1 MSIAFLFPGQ
11 GAQYK
16 GMGKELY
23 DNFSEAKVVFEI
35 ADASLPFSIK
45 EVCFEDSKNLINETK
60 YTQPAILTMSIAA
73 LKVLEK
79 ENIKPSYCAGLSLGE
94 YSALVASGV
103 LDINTAVPLVYNRGA
118 FMEEA
123 VPTGEGAMAAIMG
136 LDNSI
141 VEEICEEASIKGVV
155 QPANYNYNGQIVIGG
170 QTLAVEYAMSLATDK
185 GAKRAIKLNVSGPF
199 HTSLLKDAAQKL
211 ESYIKDLSFHSWS
224 TPIISNVTA
233 LPYDQLSLVKEVL
246 VKQVIS
252 PVKWEQ
258 SIKYMISQ
266 GVTHFIEIGPGKT
279 LCGFLRRIDKSVKAF
294 NVEDIKSLENTI
306 KTIGG
311 QTTC

>member
-23 DNFSEAKVVFEI
+23 DNFSEAKAAFEI

-45 EVCFEDSKNLINETK
+45 EVCFQDSKDFINETK
-60 YTQPAILTMSIAA
+60 YTQPAILSTSIAA

-79 ENIKPSYCAGLSLGE
+79 ENIKPAYCAGLSLGE

-103 LDINTAVPLVYNRGA
+103 LDFATAVPLVYNRGT

-123 VPTGEGAMAAIMG
+123 VPTGQGAMAAIMG

-141 VEEICEEASIKGVV
+141 VEEVCDAASSKGIV

-170 QTLAVEYAMSLATDK
+170 ETLAVEYAMSLASDK
-185 GAKRAIKLNVSGPF
+185 GAKRAMKLNVSGPF

-211 ESYIKDLSFHSWS
+211 ELHMKDLSFKPWH
-224 TPIISNVTA
+224 TPVISNVTA
-233 LPYDQLSLVKEVL
+233 LPYDELSSLKEVL

-279 LCGFLRRIDKSVKAF
+279 LCGFLKRIDKNVKAL

-306 KTIGG
+306 KIIGG
-311 QTTC
+311 Q

>member
-16 GMGKELY
+16 GMGRELY
-23 DNFSEAKVVFEI
+23 DNFSEAKAVFET

-45 EVCFEDSKNLINETK
+45 EICFEDSKNLISETK
-60 YTQPAILTMSIAA
+60 YTQPAILTTSIAA
-73 LKVLEK
+73 LKVLQK
-79 ENIKPSYCAGLSLGE
+79 EYIKPSYCAGLSLGE

-103 LDINTAVPLVYNRGA
+103 LDFAAAVPLVYNRGS

-123 VPTGEGAMAAIMG
+123 VPTGQGAMAAIMG
-136 LDNSI
+136 LDNSL
-141 VEEICEEASIKGVV
+141 VEEICQEASIKGVV
-155 QPANYNYNGQIVIGG
+155 QAANYNYNGQMVIGG
-170 QTLAVEYAMSLATDK
+170 ETLAVEYAINLASDK
-185 GAKRAIKLNVSGPF
+185 GAKRAMKLNVSGPF

-211 ESYIKDLSFHSWS
+211 ELHMKDLSFEPWH
-224 TPIISNVTA
+224 TPVMSNVTA
-233 LPYDQLSLVKEVL
+233 LPYEELSSLKEVL

-279 LCGFLRRIDKSVKAF
+279 LCGFLKRIDKSVKAL

-306 KTIGG
+306 KIIGG
-311 QTTC
+311 Q

>member
-23 DNFSEAKVVFEI
+23 DNFSEAKAAFEI

-45 EVCFEDSKNLINETK
+45 EVCFQDSKDFINETK
-60 YTQPAILTMSIAA
+60 YTQPAILTTSIAA

-79 ENIKPSYCAGLSLGE
+79 ENIKPAYCAGLSLGE

-103 LDINTAVPLVYNRGA
+103 LDFATAVPLVYNRGT

-123 VPTGEGAMAAIMG
+123 VPTGQGAMAAIMG

-141 VEEICEEASIKGVV
+141 VEEVCDAASSKGIV

-170 QTLAVEYAMSLATDK
+170 ETLAVEYAMSLASDK
-185 GAKRAIKLNVSGPF
+185 GAKRAMKLNVSGPF

-211 ESYIKDLSFHSWS
+211 ELHMKDLSFKPWH
-224 TPIISNVTA
+224 TPVISNVTA
-233 LPYDQLSLVKEVL
+233 LPYDELSSLKEVL

-279 LCGFLRRIDKSVKAF
+279 LCGFLKRIDKNVKAL

-306 KTIGG
+306 KIIGG
-311 QTTC
+311 Q

>member
-23 DNFSEAKVVFEI
+23 DNFSEAKAIFEM

-45 EVCFEDSKNLINETK
+45 EVCFEDSKNVINETK
-60 YTQPAILTMSIAA
+60 YTQPAILTASIAA

-79 ENIKPSYCAGLSLGE
+79 ENIKAAFCAGLSLGE

-103 LDINTAVPLVYNRGA
+103 LDIGAAVPLVYNRGT

-123 VPTGEGAMAAIMG
+123 VPTGQGAMAAIMG
-136 LDNSI
+136 LDNSV
-141 VEEICEEASIKGVV
+141 VEEVCDAASSKGVV

-170 QTLAVEYAMSLATDK
+170 ETLAVQYAMSLAKDK
-185 GAKRAIKLNVSGPF
+185 GAKRAIPLNVSGPF
-199 HTSLLKDAAQKL
+199 HTSLLQDAAQKL
-211 ESYIKDLSFHSWS
+211 ESHMIDISFQPWNTS
-224 TPIISNVTA
+224 IVSNVTA
-233 LPYDQLSLVKEVL
+233 LPYNQLSLLKETL

-258 SIKYMISQ
+258 SIQYMISQ
-266 GVTHFIEIGPGKT
+266 GVTHFVEIGPGKT
-279 LCGFLRRIDKSVKAF
+279 LCGFLKRIDKSVKAL

-311 QTTC
+311 Q

>member
-23 DNFSEAKVVFEI
+23 DNFSEAKAVFEI

-45 EVCFEDSKNLINETK
+45 EVCFEDSKNLIHETK
-60 YTQPAILTMSIAA
+60 YTQPAILTTSIAA

-79 ENIKPSYCAGLSLGE
+79 ENIKPAYCAGLSLGE
-94 YSALVASGV
+94 YSALVANGV
-103 LDINTAVPLVYNRGA
+103 LDVATAAPLVHNRGT

-123 VPTGEGAMAAIMG
+123 VPSGQGAMAAIMG
-136 LDNSI
+136 LDNNI
-141 VEEICEEASIKGVV
+141 VEEICEEASTKGVV

-170 QTLAVEYAMSLATDK
+170 EVIAVEYAMSLASDK
-185 GAKRAIKLNVSGPF
+185 GAKRAMKLNVSGPF

-211 ESYIKDLSFHSWS
+211 ESHMKDLSFHPWH
-224 TPIISNVTA
+224 TPIVSNVTA
-233 LPYDQLSLVKEVL
+233 LPYEELSSLKKVL

-258 SIKYMISQ
+258 SVQYMISR

-279 LCGFLRRIDKSVKAF
+279 LCGFLKRIDKSVKAL

-306 KTIGG
+306 RTIGG
-311 QTTC
+311 Q

>member
-23 DNFSEAKVVFEI
+23 DNFGEAKAVFEI
-35 ADASLPFSIK
+35 ADASLPFSIR
-45 EVCFEDSKNLINETK
+45 EICLEDPKDFINETK
-60 YTQPAILTMSIAA
+60 YTQPAILTTSIAA
-73 LKVLEK
+73 LKVLQK
-79 ENIKPSYCAGLSLGE
+79 EDIKPAYCAGLSLGE

-103 LDINTAVPLVYNRGA
+103 LDFATAVPLVYNRGT

-123 VPTGEGAMAAIMG
+123 VPTGQGAMAAIMG
-136 LDNSI
+136 LNNNI
-141 VEEICEEASIKGVV
+141 VEEICEEASIKGIV
-155 QPANYNYNGQIVIGG
+155 QPANYNYSGQMVIGG
-170 QTLAVEYAMSLATDK
+170 ETLAVEYAMNLASDK
-185 GAKRAIKLNVSGPF
+185 GAKRAMKLNVSGPF

-211 ESYIKDLSFHSWS
+211 ELYMKDLSFEPWN
-224 TPIISNVTA
+224 TPVVSNVTA
-233 LPYDQLSLVKEVL
+233 QPYDELSSLQEVL

-279 LCGFLRRIDKSVKAF
+279 LCGFLKRIDKNVKALH
-294 NVEDIKSLENTI
+294 VEDIKSLENTI

-311 QTTC
+311 Q